1 MVISSSPARSND
13 QLLVVA
19 SRWTTSRGLTRDC
32 SEKSV
37 RDTPVSTLPPGSGM
51 RTQPHAHHAAFD
63 AVPGGADVRAGPN
76 HLRVEYN
83 PLIPAAKAQLDA
95 PAVND

>member
-19 SRWTTSRGLTRDC
+19 TRSTTSSGLTRDC

-37 RDTPVSTLPPGSGM
+37 RDMPRLHPCRSEVGCAH
-51 RTQPHAHHAAFD
+51 RPHAHHAAWTRSPL
-63 AVPGGADVRAGPN
+63 VEPIERSGAN

-83 PLIPAAKAQLDA
+83 PLIPAAKAQLDRRT
-95 PAVND
+95 